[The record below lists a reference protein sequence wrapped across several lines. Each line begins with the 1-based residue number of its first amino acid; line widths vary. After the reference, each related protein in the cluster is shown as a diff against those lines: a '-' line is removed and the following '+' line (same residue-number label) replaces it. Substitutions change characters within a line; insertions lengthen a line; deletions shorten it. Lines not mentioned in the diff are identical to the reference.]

1 MYDDL
6 PAELTTGQRF
16 VCWQYQERDGKA
28 TKVPMSPYGGLAKVN
43 NPETWGMFQEA
54 VNHCEK
60 QRLSGIGIV
69 LSKNGGPSLVGIDL
83 DHCIDD
89 AGNLTPEAKEIVE
102 TLNSYS
108 EITPSGRGLRVFVK
122 GELPDGAR
130 RKGTI
135 EVYDDLRY
143 LTLTGNHFE
152 GTPKT
157 LEARQDDLIKVWKK
171 YVSTPVQAREERT
184 TSAANIPDDEII
196 RKAVNAANG
205 ATFRQLWAGDFSGYP
220 SQSEADLSFCSMLA
234 FWTRNEAGRID
245 DLFRQS
251 GLYRPKWDKVHVQ
264 GRTYGEET
272 IRKAIAGT
280 TEVYEGRKERRDPVA
295 ARENKPTKEPVDILS
310 QLFKWD
316 DIAALDVSTEW
327 LLEKLIPK
335 GAISLVFCPGGGG
348 KTWLLMQLAQVI
360 ATGAPFGD
368 LQTVQAP
375 VYFIDFENPLSV
387 VKERREKIGPAA
399 GFYYWHLAC
408 PTGPRK
414 LDEEAWT
421 DYKALPPGLLIFDT
435 LRASHNGDENSSKDM
450 ALVLSRLKELR
461 EAGFTIVVLHHTP
474 KGNDGTYKGSTA
486 ILDLADHVLSLER
499 QGKTEDEEFDPDSIF
514 KFGCRIKTRFEP
526 HSVFLSFDPAKGFST
541 KDDPDVETMKIMR
554 NILDRE
560 GPLKQKDFRRYLE
573 DKLEMKQRRIFKLF
587 KKGVGTYWSIER
599 GEKNSITYS
608 SLPSSFSVFPPY
620 KGVENVKT
628 ESGVIPGNGKHI
640 DVNNAKTVDN
650 TEFTSFSD
658 STGKTEK
665 QGDDFEA
672 AVRHYMAQGL
682 SESEARFMAGE
693 EV

>member
-1 MYDDL
+1 MFENL
-6 PAELTTGQRF
+6 PGELTTGQRF
-16 VCWQYQERDGKA
+16 VCWQYQEREGKN
-28 TKVPMSPYGGLAKVN
+28 TKVPLSPHGGLAKVN
-43 NPETWGMFQEA
+43 DPTTWGAFNEA
-54 VNHCEK
+54 VSYYEK
-60 QRLSGIGIV
+60 HGLSGVGIV
-69 LSKNGGPSLVGIDL
+69 LSKNPRPSLVGIDL

-89 AGNLTPEAKEIVE
+89 ADNLTPEAKEIVE

-130 RKGTI
+130 RKGPI
-135 EVYDDLRY
+135 EIYDDLRY
-143 LTLTGNHFE
+143 LTLTGNHLE
-152 GTPKT
+152 ETPKT
-157 LEARQDDLIKVWKK
+157 VEARQDELIRVWRK
-171 YVSTPVQAREERT
+171 YVSPELVKEKSPV
-184 TSAANIPDDEII
+184 SGKDMPDDDLIQ
-196 RKAVNAANG
+196 KAMSAANG
-205 ATFRQLWAGDFSGYP
+205 ATFHQLWAGDFSGYP
-220 SQSEADLSFCSMLA
+220 SQSEADLSLCSMLA
-234 FWTRNEAGRID
+234 FWTRNDAARID

-280 TEVYEGRKERRDPVA
+280 TEVYEGRRERQAPVA
-295 ARENKPTKEPVDILS
+295 ARENKPPKEPVNILS
-310 QLFKWD
+310 QLFRWD
-316 DIAALDVSTEW
+316 DIAEMDVSTEW
-327 LLEKLIPK
+327 LLEKLLPK

-348 KTWLLMQLAQVI
+348 KTWLLMQLAKAI
-360 ATGAPFGD
+360 ATGEPFGD
-368 LQTVQAP
+368 LQTLQAP

-387 VKERREKIGPAA
+387 VKERREKIGPAK
-399 GFYYWHLAC
+399 GFWYWHLAC

-541 KDDPDVETMKIMR
+541 KDDPDDETMKIMR
-554 NILDRE
+554 NILTKE
-560 GPLKQKDFRRYLE
+560 GALKQKDFRKILE
-573 DKLEMKQRRIFKLF
+573 EKLEMKKSRIFKLLR
-587 KKGVGTYWSIER
+587 KGTGTLWNVER
-599 GEKNSITYS
+599 GDKNSMLYS
-608 SLPSSFSVFPPY
+608 SIPVFPLT
-620 KGVENVKT
+620 KVAENWKT
-628 ESGVIPGNGKHI
+628 ESGGFTGSRKHN

-650 TEFTSFSD
+650 AEFTSFSD
-658 STGKTEK
+658 GNGKTEK

-672 AVRHYMAQGL
+672 AVKHYMAQGL
-682 SESEARFMAGE
+682 SETEARFMARE

>member
-1 MYDDL
+1 MFDDL
-6 PAELTTGQRF
+6 PGELTTGQRF
-16 VCWQYQERDGKA
+16 VCWQYQEREGKK
-28 TKVPMSPYGGLAKVN
+28 TKVPVSPKGGMAKVN
-43 NPETWGMFQEA
+43 TPSTWGTFQEA
-54 VNHCEK
+54 VTHCEK
-60 QRLSGIGIV
+60 QGLSGIGIV

-89 AGNLTPEAKEIVE
+89 ADNLTPEAKEIVE

-130 RKGTI
+130 RKGPI
-135 EVYDDLRY
+135 EIYDDLRY
-143 LTLTGNHFE
+143 LTLTGNHLE
-152 GTPKT
+152 ETPKT
-157 LEARQDDLIKVWKK
+157 VEARQDELIRVWRK
-171 YVSTPVQAREERT
+171 YVSPELVKEKSPV
-184 TSAANIPDDEII
+184 SGKDMPDDDLIQ
-196 RKAVNAANG
+196 KAMSAANG
-205 ATFRQLWAGDFSGYP
+205 ATFHQLWAGDFSGYP
-220 SQSEADLSFCSMLA
+220 SQSEADLSLCSMLA
-234 FWTRNEAGRID
+234 FWTRNDAGRID

-280 TEVYEGRKERRDPVA
+280 TEVYEGRRERQAPVA
-295 ARENKPTKEPVDILS
+295 ARENKPLKEPVNILS
-310 QLFKWD
+310 QLFRWD
-316 DIAALDVSTEW
+316 DIAEMDVSTEW
-327 LLEKLIPK
+327 LLEKLLPK

-348 KTWLLMQLAQVI
+348 KTWLLMQLAKAI
-360 ATGAPFGD
+360 ATGEPFGD
-368 LQTVQAP
+368 LQTLQAP

-387 VKERREKIGPAA
+387 VKERREKIGPAP
-399 GFYYWHLAC
+399 GFWYWHLAC

-421 DYKALPPGLLIFDT
+421 DYKTLPPGLLIFDT

-526 HSVFLSFDPAKGFST
+526 HSVFLSFDPAHGFTT
-541 KDDPDVETMKIMR
+541 KDDPDDETMKIMR
-554 NILDRE
+554 DILSKE
-560 GPLKQKDFRRYLE
+560 GPLKQKEFRKTLE
-573 DKLEMKQRRIFKLF
+573 EKLEMKKSRIFKLLR
-587 KKGVGTYWSIER
+587 KGTGTLWNVER
-599 GEKNSITYS
+599 GDKNSMLYS
-608 SLPSSFSVFPPY
+608 SIPVFPLT
-620 KGVENVKT
+620 KVAENWKT
-628 ESGVIPGNGKHI
+628 ESGDFMGNGKHN
-640 DVNNAKTVDN
+640 DVNNTKTFDAVG
-650 TEFTSFSD
+650 FSSFPEGD
-658 STGKTEK
+658 GKTEK
-665 QGDDFEA
+665 TEDMFER
-672 AVRHYMAQGL
+672 AVMYYREQGL
-682 SESEARFMAGE
+682 SEQEARFLARE

>member
-16 VCWQYQERDGKA
+16 VCWQYQEREGKK
-28 TKVPMSPYGGLAKVN
+28 TKVPVSPKGGMAKVN
-43 NPETWGMFQEA
+43 TPSTWGTFQEA
-54 VNHCEK
+54 VSHCEK
-60 QRLSGIGIV
+60 QGLSGIGIV
-69 LSKNGGPSLVGIDL
+69 LSKNTGPSLVGIDL

-89 AGNLTPEAKEIVE
+89 ADNLTPEAKEIVE

-122 GELPDGAR
+122 GKLPDGAR

-135 EVYDDLRY
+135 EIYDDLRY
-143 LTLTGNHFE
+143 LTLTGNHYK
-152 GTPKT
+152 GTPRT
-157 LEARQDDLIKVWKK
+157 VEARQEELIKVWGKF
-171 YVSTPVQAREERT
+171 VSPPAPVKERP
-184 TSAANIPDDEII
+184 AVADRDLPDDELPQ
-196 RKAVNAANG
+196 KAMSAANG
-205 ATFRQLWAGDFSGYP
+205 ASFGQLWAGDFSEYP
-220 SQSEADLSFCSMLA
+220 SQSEADMALCCHLA
-234 FWTRNEAGRID
+234 FRTGNDAGRID

-251 GLYRPKWDKVHVQ
+251 GLYRPKWDKIHVQ

-280 TEVYEGRKERRDPVA
+280 MEVYRGKQERAPDPDT
-295 ARENKPTKEPVDILS
+295 KPPKEPVDILS
-310 QLFKWD
+310 QLFRWD
-316 DIAALDVSTEW
+316 DIAEMDVSTEW
-327 LLEKLIPK
+327 LLEKLLPK

-348 KTWLLMQLAQVI
+348 KTWLLMQLAKAI
-360 ATGAPFGD
+360 ATGEPFGD
-368 LQTVQAP
+368 LQTLQAP

-387 VKERREKIGPAA
+387 VKERREKIGPAT

-526 HSVFLSFDPAKGFST
+526 HSVFLSFDPAHGFTT
-541 KDDPDVETMKIMR
+541 KDDPDDETMKIMR
-554 NILDRE
+554 DILSKE
-560 GPLKQKDFRRYLE
+560 GPLKQKDFRKILE

-587 KKGVGTYWSIER
+587 KKGIGTYWNIER
-599 GEKNSITYS
+599 GEKNSITYFC
-608 SLPSSFSVFPPY
+608 LPSSFSVFSPY
-620 KGVENVKT
+620 KGVKNVKT
-628 ESGVIPGNGKHI
+628 ESGGFTGNGKHN
-640 DVNNAKTVDN
+640 DVNNPKTVDN

-658 STGKTEK
+658 SNGKTEK

-682 SESEARFMAGE
+682 SEQEARFMARE